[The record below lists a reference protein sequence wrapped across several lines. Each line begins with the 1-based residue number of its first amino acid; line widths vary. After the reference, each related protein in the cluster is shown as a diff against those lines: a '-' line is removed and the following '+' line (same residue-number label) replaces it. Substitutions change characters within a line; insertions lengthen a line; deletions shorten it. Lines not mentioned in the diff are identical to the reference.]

1 MFTGIVEE
9 LGKVK
14 AAQKKGRVTRIEI
27 EADKACEDVK
37 IGDSISV
44 SGVCLTIIDI
54 KNNILSFEAIPE
66 TVQGTTLRNLHP
78 RERVNL
84 ERALKVGD
92 RIGGHFVTGHV
103 DYVGVIRLKR
113 MAKGYLEFRISVP
126 HLLLKYVIRKGS
138 VAVDGISL
146 TIADVKSGAFSVC
159 IIPHTAKVT
168 TLGIKRIGDKV
179 NVELDMLAKRI

>member
-54 KNNILSFEAIPE
+54 KNHILSFEAIPE

-113 MAKGYLEFRISVP
+113 MAKGYLEFRISVS

-146 TIADVKSGAFSVC
+146 TIADVKSSAFSVC
-159 IIPHTAKVT
+159 IIPHTARVT